1 MSWPNSYFIARGRN
15 LLIFLFRSVGIQAP
29 RWLWKKMFLDFPSKL
44 LLFKENLTWKYFP
57 IYFYFLKVVISMG
70 LFLTI
75 FCGLFSSVS
84 QTRPPLWKSII
95 IDDCKFV
102 GNPCVA
108 KMKKC
113 PPPGGGGPKKKTSRS
128 WDRWRTNVPQSFH
141 NIFHTVKDGEL
152 HPSLQIISLRSWPFY
167 DYTINP
173 FPQPTNLNHLAL
185 RQPIPI
191 NLLIHMRI

>member
-1 MSWPNSYFIARGRN
+1 MSWPNSSFIARGRN

-84 QTRPPLWKSII
+84 QTRPPLRKSII

-113 PPPGGGGPKKKTSRS
+113 PPPGGGGPLKKRHPDPETDGVPMCHRASIIFSTLWRMENYIPPSKSYL
-128 WDRWRTNVPQSFH
+128 WDHDPSMTIQSIHF
-141 NIFHTVKDGEL
+141 L
-152 HPSLQIISLRSWPFY
+152 SQQIWTTWHCVNQFLSIY
-167 DYTINP
+167 
-173 FPQPTNLNHLAL
+173 
-185 RQPIPI
+185 
-191 NLLIHMRI
+191 

>member
-1 MSWPNSYFIARGRN
+1 MEIFSN
-15 LLIFLFRSVGIQAP
+15 LFLFFKGGHIYGTLSDHLLWSFFISIPDQASP
-29 RWLWKKMFLDFPSKL
+29 SEEHHNWWLQVCWQPL
-44 LLFKENLTWKYFP
+44 
-57 IYFYFLKVVISMG
+57 
-70 LFLTI
+70 
-75 FCGLFSSVS
+75 CGKNEEV
-84 QTRPPLWKSII
+84 P
-95 IDDCKFV
+95 
-102 GNPCVA
+102 
-108 KMKKC
+108 
-113 PPPGGGGPKKKTSRS
+113 PPPGGGAPKKKTSRS